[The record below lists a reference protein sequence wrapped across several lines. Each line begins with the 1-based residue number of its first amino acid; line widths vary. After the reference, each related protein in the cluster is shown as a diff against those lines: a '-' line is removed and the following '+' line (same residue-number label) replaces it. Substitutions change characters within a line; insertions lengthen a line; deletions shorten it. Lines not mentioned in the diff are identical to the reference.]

1 MGDHQGHNA
10 HKSCRACHAGR
21 DVLPTKKF
29 VAANGEKI
37 DDLGEKT
44 IPFKSDEGVHLCIKF
59 RSANVVKT
67 LISMRK
73 VVQAGNFVVLDEKH
87 PHIRNNR
94 DGTII
99 KLYVNNGVV
108 HHGHVGVS
116 R

>member
-1 MGDHQGHNA
+1 M
-10 HKSCRACHAGR
+10 
-21 DVLPTKKF
+21 
-29 VAANGEKI
+29 
-37 DDLGEKT
+37 
-44 IPFKSDEGVHLCIKF
+44 
-59 RSANVVKT
+59 KT